1 MGSHKPPAI
10 AKAIL
15 WLILNHSHPETMIG
29 DFEETYNEIAR
40 KKGSFP
46 AKIWYWSQIVLTF
59 PSFLKNSIYWGG
71 TMFTNYFKIALRFI
85 KKHKVFSFINIS
97 GLAISTACC
106 LFIALW
112 IFDELSFDKFH
123 ADSDQI
129 YQALGNGRIA
139 STPMPLAAALKET
152 FPEVIYASRCERI
165 GRPLFRREDKVF
177 SESGVV
183 VVDPDF
189 FKIFSFPFLEGDPNT
204 VLDDMYSIVISEQIA
219 NRFFP
224 GESPL
229 GKTLTMND
237 ELDFI
242 VRGVTRNI
250 PQNSTLQFNI
260 AIHFDIRIAYFTP
273 SDADT
278 SSWGWWSPSTFLK
291 LQKEVS
297 LSGFNQKISEF
308 FQSQFEEGNDE
319 SLSALPFTARRFFF
333 WNTQQFIMIYSV
345 IAVFIVIMSCINFIN
360 LSTARSANRACEIGI
375 RKVSGAVRKNLIF
388 QFLGES
394 FFLTIIAI
402 VLALVTVSALLP
414 SFNSLTGKQIAA
426 DSLSQPSILLIILG
440 LILFTAIASGSYP
453 SLILS
458 SFKPVQVLK
467 GQLNLGSSGSFFRKI
482 LVVFQFSISI
492 ILIVGTGVVYKQLS
506 FIKTKDVGYAKD
518 QLITISLKGES
529 RRSYE
534 VLKSRLNSDSRILGV
549 TGMADDLP
557 DFWSTSSTAE
567 WEGKDMTKEIHV
579 GFNFVDYDVAK
590 TLGLELVEGRD
601 FSREFMADAES
612 GYLVNEELV
621 KIMGFESAVGRPF
634 KEFGKA
640 GNIIG
645 VFKNTHF
652 RPLTSQI
659 NPLYFQ
665 LRPGRI
671 NHLVIRVPTEN
682 TQTTIQFIKETWEE
696 IIPMYPF
703 EFRFVDD
710 DFNLAYTSIVRMSG
724 LANVF
729 TFIAIFIACLG
740 LFGLAS
746 FTAEQRS
753 KEIGIRKVLGASMPG
768 IVVLLSKEFTKWVLI
783 ANVIGW
789 PLAYFV
795 MNRWLQNFAY
805 RVKIGPEIFIL
816 SGLAA
821 LAITLIAVGYQ
832 TVKAATANPVDSL
845 RYE

>member
-1 MGSHKPPAI
+1 MMGSYKPPAI

-29 DFEETYNEIAR
+29 DFEEIYNEMAR
-40 KKGSFP
+40 NKGSFP
-46 AKIWYWSQIVLTF
+46 AKIWYWSQIILTF
-59 PSFLKNSIYWGG
+59 PSFLKNSMYWGA

-123 ADSDQI
+123 ADNDQI
-129 YQALGNGRIA
+129 YQALGNGRIS
-139 STPMPLAAALKET
+139 STPIPLAPALEET
-152 FPEVIYASRCERI
+152 FPEVIHASRYENI
-165 GRPLFRREDKVF
+165 GQPLFRQGDKVF

-204 VLDDMYSIVISEQIA
+204 VLDNIYSIVISERIA
-219 NRFFP
+219 NKFFP

-242 VRGVTRNI
+242 VRGVMENI

-260 AIHFDIRIAYFTP
+260 AIHFNIRISYLTP
-273 SDADT
+273 SGADT
-278 SSWGWWSPSTFLK
+278 NSWGWWSPSTFLK
-291 LQKEVS
+291 IQKDVS
-297 LSGFNQKISEF
+297 LAGFNQKITEF
-308 FQSQFEEGNDE
+308 FQSRIGEDDE
-319 SLSALPFTARRFFF
+319 SLSALPYTARRFFF

-394 FFLTIIAI
+394 FLLTSIAI
-402 VLALVTVSALLP
+402 VLALVIVSTLLP
-414 SFNSLTGKQIAA
+414 SFNSLTGKQITT
-426 DSLSQPSILLIILG
+426 DSLSQPSILLIMIG
-440 LILFTAIASGSYP
+440 LVMFTAIASGSYP
-453 SLILS
+453 ALILS

-467 GQLNLGSSGSFFRKI
+467 GQLNLGSSGSLFRKI
-482 LVVFQFSISI
+482 LVVIQFSISI
-492 ILIVGTGVVYKQLS
+492 ILIIGTGVVYKQLS
-506 FIKTKDVGYAKD
+506 FIKTKDIGYAKD

-529 RRSYE
+529 RRSYD
-534 VLKSRLNSDSRILGV
+534 VLKSRLNSNSRILGV

-557 DFWSTSSTAE
+557 NFWSTSSTAE

-621 KIMGFESAVGRPF
+621 KLMGLESVVGRPF

-640 GNIIG
+640 GNIVG

-652 RPLTSQI
+652 RPLMNQI

-665 LRPGRI
+665 LNPGRI
-671 NHLVIRVPTEN
+671 NHLVIRVPTEDM
-682 TQTTIQFIKETWEE
+682 QATIQFIKETWEE

-710 DFNLAYTSIVRMSG
+710 DFNLAYTSIERMSR

-821 LAITLIAVGYQ
+821 LAITLIAVSYQ
-832 TVKAATANPVDSL
+832 TIKAATANPVDSL